1 MKIVFYRLRVA
12 CYFAWLF
19 VLIRYFRIVSPQ
31 KTFIGISMDGD
42 YGDIIASEPILSALK
57 EKFGE
62 VDITWIA
69 SSQYQPLLEFHPLV
83 NRFIDLKFTLLSH
96 FLIQSNP
103 FHHHYS
109 LHLSGFRKDSTTDT
123 VIVNPRADA
132 LGISLSNYYLNYNL
146 LEVASQLADVGLLKG
161 QPHLYVD
168 QEEIELPFLTPY
180 WVIHCKSN
188 MGWRDWTDEKWVKLL
203 DLIIQKWGVHILEI
217 GRVHPLPYQHPNY
230 KSVVGKTS
238 VMTMMKL
245 IKNAQFFIGLDS
257 GPTHMANAFEIPG
270 LVLCGEFSHFK
281 TYMPYSGF
289 YQDQEKTKVLFNTK
303 GAANGLSLEEVWA
316 EVQRLYELSY
326 S

>member
-1 MKIVFYRLRVA
+1 
-12 CYFAWLF
+12 
-19 VLIRYFRIVSPQ
+19 
-31 KTFIGISMDGD
+31 MDGD
-42 YGDIIASEPILSALK
+42 YGDIIASEPILGALK
-57 EKFGE
+57 AKFGD
-62 VDITWIA
+62 VHLTWIA
-69 SSQYQPLLEFHPLV
+69 SVNYRPLLEYHPLI
-83 NRFIDLKFTLLSH
+83 NRFIELKYTLLSH
-96 FLIQSNP
+96 LLIQFHP

-109 LHLSGFRKDSTTDT
+109 LHLSGFRTDSITETA
-123 VIVNPRADA
+123 IVNPRADA
-132 LGISLSNYYLNYNL
+132 LGISLSNYYLKYNL
-146 LEVASQLADVGLLKG
+146 LEVASQLADLGLLKG

-168 QEEIELPFLTPY
+168 TENIELPFNAPY

-188 MGWRDWTDEKWVKLL
+188 MGWRDWTDEKWVQLL
-203 DLIIQKWGVHILEI
+203 DLTIEKWGVNVLEI
-217 GRVHPLPYQHPNY
+217 GRVDPLPYQHPNF

-245 IKNAQFFIGLDS
+245 IKNGSFFIGLDS
-257 GPTHMANAFEIPG
+257 GPTHMANAFQIPG

-316 EVQRLYELSY
+316 EVQRLYELSN